1 MNEEIDVLLEMAART
16 GAFTPQE
23 LEVLEEVLRDTLRGD
38 GDAQDETAYR
48 LCTLR
53 EQDRPAG
60 FLIYGRTP
68 MTAFAYD
75 LYWIVVDP
83 ALHCTGVGCRL
94 VAAMEDALRALTGR
108 GIVRVET
115 SGKEE
120 YAGQR
125 VFYERCGFSLVGR
138 IADFYRSGDDLLTY
152 VKVVS

>member
-1 MNEEIDVLLEMAART
+1 MAART

-23 LEVLEEVLRDTLRGD
+23 LEVLEEVLRDTLRG
-38 GDAQDETAYR
+38 GEDAKDETAYR

-53 EQDRPAG
+53 EQDRLAG

-75 LYWIVVDP
+75 LYWIVVEP
-83 ALHCTGVGCRL
+83 TLQRTGVGRRL
-94 VAAMEDALRALTGR
+94 VAVMENALRASTGR

-125 VFYERCGFSLVGR
+125 VFYERCGFSLAGR
-138 IADFYRSGDDLLTY
+138 IVDFYRPGDDLLTY